1 MTQPNILEATEHEH
15 CLGFVQQIPIKP
27 QCQNEWFAPSI
38 EEPENSCSFVAQNKN
53 G

>member
-27 QCQNEWFAPSI
+27 QNEWFDPSI
-38 EEPENSCSFVAQNKN
+38 EEPENSYSFVAQNKN